1 MGIPAHHDARMAW
14 RLIVPLILCTSVR
27 VEPRPVHVWQLD
39 EIATARV
46 LVVGQI
52 LATEKDECVHDHSF
66 WWSSSAWAM
75 TAEVRILR
83 SYVTSGKPISVGQ
96 LQLHFLACC
105 TEGFTDGPIL
115 SGIEPGQVLVLP
127 LREDKSLAWE
137 SWQLV
142 PDEGIDM
149 TLPTRAEM
157 ENIGPPPSA
166 RAFLIREIA
175 NTLSRGTPGE
185 VTAVGRYLAEQ
196 HENLTPDLM
205 PLMEPAID
213 ADRQRWAEVATG
225 IMATTGVPR
234 PSFSDLFSS
243 MAGAERRWGQKSVFI
258 AQAALRELG
267 ASPET
272 ENLLIETLIADIP
285 LHAWGSAGVLLEY
298 ADNPLT
304 IETLRQALNAELPG
318 STYVAWTFLRGGHQ
332 ALLQEGLRRALKVV
346 DQPSTD
352 LTELQG
358 AAALL
363 RDYGSDQ
370 QLRLLASLVKKYQ
383 TQDRKLYS
391 LLWQWSTESDNN
403 PREARVL
410 AVVLR
415 DRSIAF
421 GESRFCDLAV
431 YELERATGQHF
442 GAGGKTIA
450 DRDAAV
456 SRALA
461 WAESH

>member
-1 MGIPAHHDARMAW
+1 MGIPAHHDTRIAW

-27 VEPRPVHVWQLD
+27 VEPRPVHIWQLN
-39 EIATARV
+39 EIAAAPV

-52 LATEKDECVHDHSF
+52 LATQKGDPVRDNSF
-66 WWSSSAWAM
+66 WWSSSGAWAM
-75 TAEVRILR
+75 TADVRILR
-83 SYVTSGKPISVGQ
+83 SYVTSGTPVPLGQ

-105 TEGFTDGPIL
+105 TNELTNGPIF

-127 LREDKSLAWE
+127 LRDNKNPASE
-137 SWQLV
+137 SWRLV

-157 ENIGPPPSA
+157 ENIGPPPTA

-175 NTLSRGTPGE
+175 NTLSRGMPWE

-213 ADRQRWAEVATG
+213 ANRQRWAEVATG
-225 IMATTGVPR
+225 IMATTGIPR
-234 PSFSDLFSS
+234 PSFSDLLSGI
-243 MAGAERRWGQKSVFI
+243 AGEERQWGQRSVFI
-258 AQAALRELG
+258 AQAALRKLG
-267 ASPET
+267 ASPESQS
-272 ENLLIETLIADIP
+272 LLIETLIADTPI
-285 LHAWGSAGVLLEY
+285 HAWGSASVLLEY
-298 ADNPLT
+298 ADKPLT
-304 IETLRQALNAELPG
+304 IQTLRQALNAGLPG
-318 STYVAWTFLRGGHQ
+318 SAYVAWTFARAGHQ
-332 ALLQEGLRRALKVV
+332 AVLEEGLKRALKVV
-346 DQPSTD
+346 DQPNAD

-370 QLRLLASLVKKYQ
+370 QLLQLASLVQKYQ
-383 TQDRKLYS
+383 TQDRKFYN
-391 LLWQWSTESDNN
+391 LLWQWSTESDN

-421 GESRFCDLAV
+421 GESRVCDLAV

-442 GAGGKTIA
+442 DAGGKTMA
-450 DRDAAV
+450 ERDAAV